1 MKIILLVTITTLMY
15 SNLATALV
23 TKNCTQEDELTLTAA
38 HEVAKSHMNK
48 AYAILQNPNDDL
60 VKEGLQKYFNLD
72 LQNPKHQKHF
82 KKVKNIMYRLWSK
95 VNRVTYRCAS
105 NSGLF
110 CSVGVLAVVPPLHKV
125 QICPSYFARDFDK
138 QVATLIHEWGHR
150 WGFFRLKYIF
160 EKYCHETEG
169 ASAKLLVKQPDSY
182 MLFTFYLATDG
193 RGIGCFKLH

>member
-1 MKIILLVTITTLMY
+1 MKIILTLALIY
-15 SNLATALV
+15 SNFTFALV
-23 TKNCTQEDELTLTAA
+23 TKNCSTEEELTLTTA
-38 HEVAKSHMNK
+38 HEVAKSYMNK
-48 AYAILQNPNDDL
+48 SYEILQNPQHEL
-60 VKEGLQKYFNLD
+60 VKDGLQKYFNID
-72 LQNPKHQKHF
+72 LQNPNHQKPF
-82 KKVKNIMYRLWSK
+82 KKVKKIMSRLWRK
-95 VNRVTYRCAS
+95 VNRVTYRCAR

-125 QICPSYFARDFDK
+125 QICPSYFSRDFDK

-169 ASAKLLVKQPDSY
+169 ASAKILVKQPDSY
-182 MLFTFYLATDG
+182 MLFITYLATDG